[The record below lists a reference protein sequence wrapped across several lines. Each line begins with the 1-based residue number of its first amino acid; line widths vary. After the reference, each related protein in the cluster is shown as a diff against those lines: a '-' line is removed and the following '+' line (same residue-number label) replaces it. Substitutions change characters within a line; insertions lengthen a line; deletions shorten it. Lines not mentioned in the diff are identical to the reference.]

1 MPKVKKWYSNRYSY
15 KSILHRV
22 IRWKLLLDGGRNDT
36 FDSWRRRFSGGGFFL
51 QKYFDK
57 ICLKAARANMWSVIK
72 GQRDSVFW
80 WGDIQQRGKVQTF
93 RLAGRPTP
101 KYPSLVG
108 HSDLPIRENLRR
120 LLDLLTAM
128 ILERVSESIFFRIS
142 KFTACKINDKKEVE
156 NSLIAFNLW
165 RLYVHFNVRCI

>member
-1 MPKVKKWYSNRYSY
+1 MPKVKKWYNSNRCSY

-101 KYPSLVG
+101 QIPFPSG
-108 HSDLPIRENLRR
+108 TLRSPHKGKPEEVAWSPYCN
-120 LLDLLTAM
+120 DFGK
-128 ILERVSESIFFRIS
+128 SEWEYFLSNQQIYS
-142 KFTACKINDKKEVE
+142 M
-156 NSLIAFNLW
+156 
-165 RLYVHFNVRCI
+165 